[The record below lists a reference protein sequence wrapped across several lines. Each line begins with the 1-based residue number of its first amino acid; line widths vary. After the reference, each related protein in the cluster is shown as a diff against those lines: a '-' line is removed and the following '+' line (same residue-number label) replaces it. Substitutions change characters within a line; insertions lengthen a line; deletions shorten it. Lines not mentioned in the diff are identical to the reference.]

1 MRTQRWWRTRSETPR
16 DVVRWL
22 GALQAQEFALAK
34 WSIAQRTRGMN
45 RGDVEQAFA
54 DGVILRTHVLRPTW
68 HFALGEDLRWL
79 LKATAPRVNTL
90 NAYYNR
96 QHKLDTK
103 LFAKSNSIIAKAL
116 EGGAH
121 LTRSELAAVLTRG
134 GIRAAG
140 NRLAYI
146 VMRAELD
153 AIVCSGAM
161 RGKQHTYALL
171 DERIPHG
178 KTLDREEALAELA
191 RRYFTSRGPA
201 TLNDFARWSSL
212 TAAQV
217 AKA

>member
-1 MRTQRWWRTRSETPR
+1 MRAWW
-16 DVVRWL
+16 
-22 GALQAQEFALAK
+22 F
-34 WSIAQRTRGMN
+34 
-45 RGDVEQAFA
+45 
-54 DGVILRTHVLRPTW
+54 RPS
-68 HFALGEDLRWL
+68 LPCEDIRWL
-79 LKATAPRVNTL
+79 LKASAPRVNAL

-103 LFAKSNSIIAKAL
+103 LFAKSNAIIAKAL

-121 LTRSELAAVLTRG
+121 LTRSELAVVLARG

-171 DERIPHG
+171 DE
-178 KTLDREEALAELA
+178 
-191 RRYFTSRGPA
+191 
-201 TLNDFARWSSL
+201 
-212 TAAQV
+212 
-217 AKA
+217 